1 MWFFFS
7 IQLNPEK
14 KIWGWGG
21 GSTGNVLVMWRQKER
36 TDSTINTHK
45 VNSNVLKRKHELCRR
60 WWDRRPRCV
69 QGSMPGWPCAL
80 SVPPGHSESPSPHTE
95 NQASHICFR
104 SLSEIKWKPLLIQ
117 RAQHLNQI
125 TIIGY
130 ISSLLSPAC
139 AEEKQTNKQTK
150 LSWMS
155 SHRPM
160 ISTVSSVFPPVCYVN
175 EDVFI
180 VTTNRVFI
188 TQSISHTERPDYEI
202 QVSLLRTNSS
212 LHSLR

>member
-1 MWFFFS
+1 MHVFFS
-7 IQLNPEK
+7 HTNEPRE

-21 GSTGNVLVMWRQKER
+21 GSAGNVLVVWRWKER

-45 VNSNVLKRKHELCRR
+45 VNSNVLKRKHDLCRW

-69 QGSMPGWPCAL
+69 QGSTPGWPCAL
-80 SVPPGHSESPSPHTE
+80 SAPPGRSESLCPHTE

-104 SLSEIKWKPLLIQ
+104 SSSEIKWKPLLIKGHSTWI
-117 RAQHLNQI
+117 R
-125 TIIGY
+125 
-130 ISSLLSPAC
+130 LLSLDISPLCFA
-139 AEEKQTNKQTK
+139 QPVQR
-150 LSWMS
+150 SWMS

-160 ISTVSSVFPPVCYVN
+160 ISTVSLAFPPVCYVN
-175 EDVFI
+175 QDVFI
-180 VTTNRVFI
+180 VTTNWVFI
-188 TQSISHTERPDYEI
+188 SQSISHTERPDLGI